1 MKSTYKL
8 NMNYWLKAGG
18 SVFDTGVDNDA
29 QANIYNTE
37 FNYLKKKLKWCTMMM
52 YGLISLVLIL
62 RGLTKDISKLPQ

>member
-18 SVFDTGVDNDA
+18 SVFDTGVDHDA

-37 FNYLKKKLKWCTMMM
+37 FNYLKKNWNDVQWWCMDW
-52 YGLISLVLIL
+52 YC
-62 RGLTKDISKLPQ
+62 